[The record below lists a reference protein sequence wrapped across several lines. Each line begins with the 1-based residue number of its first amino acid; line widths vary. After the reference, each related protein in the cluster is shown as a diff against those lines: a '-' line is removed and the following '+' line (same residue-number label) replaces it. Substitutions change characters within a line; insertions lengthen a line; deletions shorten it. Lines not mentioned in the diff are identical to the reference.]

1 MQNKLST
8 TFLANNDIIR
18 IFEKQFGYTYHMRN
32 YSAKEIDEK
41 LISASEEIQKKFID
55 LNK

>member
-18 IFEKQFGYTYHMRN
+18 IFEKQFGRTPEFYDFII
-32 YSAKEIDEK
+32 AKINKGGEK
-41 LISASEEIQKKFID
+41 ELWK
-55 LNK
+55 